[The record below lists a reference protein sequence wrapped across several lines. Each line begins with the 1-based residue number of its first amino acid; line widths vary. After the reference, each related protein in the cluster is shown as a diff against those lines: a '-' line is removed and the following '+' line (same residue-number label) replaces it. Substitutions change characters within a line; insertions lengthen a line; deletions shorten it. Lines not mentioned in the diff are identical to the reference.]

1 MPDRT
6 PVEHFRYKAR
16 SARALAGKLGR
27 SAERSGWLE
36 IAQQYDL
43 LADTAMGL
51 DDGDATLATRA
62 RVPFHSGHGQARR
75 PARVSR
81 AHV

>member
-1 MPDRT
+1 MSDRT
-6 PVEHFRYKAR
+6 PLQHFRYKAR

-43 LADTAMGL
+43 LADTVIGL
-51 DDGDATLATRA
+51 DERDATLPTRTG
-62 RVPFHSGHGQARR
+62 VPFRPGQARR
-75 PARVSR
+75 LGRVSR
-81 AHV
+81 AHF